1 MVAAVGC
8 GGGDQQV
15 AEDAI
20 KIGIQGPMSG
30 PMALEGQGFEGCS
43 VAGGSNQ

>member
-1 MVAAVGC
+1 MAVILLALMVAAVGC

-20 KIGIQGPMSG
+20 KIGIQEVV
-30 PMALEGQGFEGCS
+30 PMAWKVRVF
-43 VAGGSNQ
+43 